1 MTVSLNSLNSS
12 HNLSKRKAFGIQTTI
27 ERFKMH
33 HLVISD
39 FMMTFLVAAC
49 MMFMLSMLVPG
60 DVNKVFAQGQQDNLS
75 QDSDQKPE
83 TSSSLSTADSASSS
97 SLKDKVT
104 IDLTSVELAPLTS
117 SENNQLKIVINY
129 QTNDPSL
136 VNTPMAGTMKV
147 YDSDD
152 NIIKT
157 SKIGNGYVLGQ
168 SGPMQFATTFT
179 DKTISKVKAEVYL
192 TDTMGNKISNTLTT
206 DASLSQ

>member
-1 MTVSLNSLNSS
+1 
-12 HNLSKRKAFGIQTTI
+12 
-27 ERFKMH
+27 
-33 HLVISD
+33 
-39 FMMTFLVAAC
+39 MMTFLVAAC
-49 MMFMLSMLVPG
+49 MMFVLSALIPG
-60 DVNKVFAQGQQDNLS
+60 DVNKVFAQGPQDDIG

-147 YDSDD
+147 YDSDG

>member
-1 MTVSLNSLNSS
+1 M
-12 HNLSKRKAFGIQTTI
+12 SKRKAFEIQTTR
-27 ERFKMH
+27 ERFKMC
-33 HLVISD
+33 HLVISG
-39 FMMTFLVAAC
+39 FIMTFLVAAC
-49 MMFMLSMLVPG
+49 MMFVLSVLVPG

-97 SLKDKVT
+97 SLKDRVT
-104 IDLTSVELAPLTS
+104 IDLTSAEFAPLTS

-129 QTNDPSL
+129 QTSDPSL

-147 YDSDD
+147 YGSDG

-168 SGPMQFATTFT
+168 SGPMQFATTLT
-179 DKTISKVKAEVYL
+179 DKTISQVKSEVYL
-192 TDTMGNKISNTLTT
+192 TDTMENKISNTLTT

>member
-75 QDSDQKPE
+75 QDQIKSQKP
-83 TSSSLSTADSASSS
+83 LH
-97 SLKDKVT
+97 LYLLQ
-104 IDLTSVELAPLTS
+104 ILLPLP
-117 SENNQLKIVINY
+117 L
-129 QTNDPSL
+129 
-136 VNTPMAGTMKV
+136 
-147 YDSDD
+147 
-152 NIIKT
+152 
-157 SKIGNGYVLGQ
+157 
-168 SGPMQFATTFT
+168 
-179 DKTISKVKAEVYL
+179 
-192 TDTMGNKISNTLTT
+192 
-206 DASLSQ
+206 

>member
-12 HNLSKRKAFGIQTTI
+12 HNFAKRKAFGIQTTRD
-27 ERFKMH
+27 RFKMH
-33 HLVISD
+33 HIVTPGFI
-39 FMMTFLVAAC
+39 MTFLVAAC
-49 MMFMLSMLVPG
+49 MVFVLPVLVPG
-60 DVNKVFAQGQQDNLS
+60 NVNKVFAQGQQENLS
-75 QDSDQKPE
+75 QESDQKPRA
-83 TSSSLSTADSASSS
+83 SSSLSTADSIS
-97 SLKDKVT
+97 SLKDKVN
-104 IDLTSVELAPLTS
+104 IDLTSVEFAPLTS

-147 YDSDD
+147 YDSDG

-179 DKTISKVKAEVYL
+179 DKTIKDVKAEVYM
-192 TDTMGNKISNTLTT
+192 TDTMGNKVSNTLTT
-206 DASLSQ
+206 DASLPS